1 MCKQRERKWA
11 DRVEVMRTDGW
22 PASASH
28 AAGWHAQ
35 ASRAVILTAHPEQE
49 TDCLHAHTHTHHLQR
64 GQRANV
70 ESVHARIQPEKGVRT
85 HPTPAQTDTLSRL
98 MRHLRESEV
107 GEGWPEISD
116 SSSWSSQCDL
126 SKDRGGN
133 GDEGKAVQSHRG
145 HRGLYTDQCHCHSSW
160 PHSQY
165 ALLVWP
171 YLGVGVHFHGQPWNW
186 SMYTKYKPP
195 PQKNKQKKTKT
206 GTGTK
211 DIKRTGLMGQ
221 KPKSGKHELTICL
234 PATVNTLHS
243 EWTRAEIHPESGG
256 YATCVLNKLTFFF
269 CYVLWEKL
277 MSDVY

>member
-11 DRVEVMRTDGW
+11 DRVEVMRTGGQ
-22 PASASH
+22 PARRMQQVDMH
-28 AAGWHAQ
+28 RRAGPSSWRRTQ
-35 ASRAVILTAHPEQE
+35 SKKQTAC
-49 TDCLHAHTHTHHLQR
+49 THTHTHTPPSKGTKSKR
-64 GQRANV
+64 
-70 ESVHARIQPEKGVRT
+70 RICTCTDSTWEGCA
-85 HPTPAQTDTLSRL
+85 HTPNTSTDTLSRL